1 MATPS
6 QTPWREQRELFPEG
20 VASGDPESNSVLL
33 WTRYPQTD
41 PNSQAYLRVEI
52 AEDEVFK
59 RVISTADVPVSAA
72 ADWTCRVLVGGLK
85 PAHIY
90 WYRFTDKNGMGSRV
104 GRTITAP
111 GVTDS
116 RPIKFA
122 FVSCQNVNQ
131 GAQNA
136 YRRMIFEDDQAS
148 SRDRLDFILHLGDFI
163 YEMVWYPEDR
173 PQGMYDRR
181 LRDVVRYPYG
191 EKIGDYHVPT
201 NLDDYRAVYRGYL
214 HDPEIQD
221 ARARWPFINMWDNHE
236 FSWRG
241 WQSLEKY
248 EATRA
253 TQTRKIAANQAFFEF
268 QPARVKR
275 PEATSL
281 EEFKPPKVVDAPIT
295 KFDDHGLGIEPNNLA
310 AIGSLK
316 GYRAIRWGRNVELIV
331 TDQRTYRSEEPV
343 DMPEAAPLS
352 SHDFPGMTPQHAI
365 EILDAGRTYNGGK
378 PPATIS
384 SNDEKISIPNIWATR
399 PPQTILGAEQ
409 KIWFLDRLQHSKAA
423 WKIWGNTT
431 ATLEMRAD
439 PQNLPEGLTKPWPW
453 PGYAGFALQD
463 WSTACTEKGEI
474 YDFVSQRGITGF
486 VTIAGDR
493 HAFWAGL
500 AAKSIPPHPFSP
512 VGPVFVTGSISAP
525 TLVEAHEHGIP
536 KKHPLRALYVG
547 QGPEDQGPQPTFNM
561 MLRHGV
567 RSCLEYAAS
576 GDVDKAR
583 TLSNPDLSP
592 HASFID
598 MAGHGYALVRCTAD
612 TLESEFVCI
621 PRPLE
626 RSERAD
632 GGPLNYRVKFH
643 TPLWRRNEKPSLKM
657 EILEGDPK
665 FSI

>member
-1 MATPS
+1 
-6 QTPWREQRELFPEG
+6 
-20 VASGDPESNSVLL
+20 LL